1 MACWKIIVFC
11 NWKESAVPVST
22 SEAWMTYC
30 LIMPL
35 TSSSSGG
42 SHVRVMD
49 VAVVFKDNRLSGA
62 ASGAVRK

>member
-1 MACWKIIVFC
+1 M
-11 NWKESAVPVST
+11 PVST